1 MPKPKNC
8 AMTSRAKPTRPSR
21 RRSLRRCNCAPSRR
35 RPRFRSANTCS
46 RSRCARTSRGSLS
59 RRRRCSGTSN
69 SPSDLSGAGG
79 IFLRPRRLK
88 IEQTMSMYGYLFR
101 RLLGTIPV
109 MLVVAVF
116 IFLMLRLA
124 PLDPAAILAGD
135 SANSEQ
141 IAQIRQ
147 QLGLDQPM
155 LQQFVIWSGR
165 VLTGDFGESFFFKKT
180 VAALIGERIEPTL
193 SLAFFTMLI
202 AVCLAVPLGVMAAH
216 WHGSWLDRLVMGF
229 SVLGFSVPVFVV
241 GYLLIYVFSI
251 WLNWLPVQGYQRLS
265 EGVGGW
271 ALRLLLPS
279 VTLSVIYV
287 ALIARMTRTSVLEV
301 LSEDYIRTA
310 RAKGQS
316 ERKVLFRHA
325 LRNAAVPIVTVIG
338 LGVALL
344 IGGVV
349 VTESVFTIPGLGRL
363 TVDAVLA
370 RDYPTIQAVILLF
383 SFVYV
388 LINLLVDVAYTLFDP
403 RIRY

>member
-1 MPKPKNC
+1 MN
-8 AMTSRAKPTRPSR
+8 
-21 RRSLRRCNCAPSRR
+21 
-35 RPRFRSANTCS
+35 
-46 RSRCARTSRGSLS
+46 
-59 RRRRCSGTSN
+59 
-69 SPSDLSGAGG
+69 
-79 IFLRPRRLK
+79 
-88 IEQTMSMYGYLFR
+88 GYLFR

-116 IFLMLRLA
+116 IFLMLRLT
-124 PLDPAAILAGD
+124 PSDPAAIIAGD
-135 SANSEQ
+135 NATTEQ
-141 IAQIRQ
+141 VAQIRS
-147 QLGLDQPM
+147 QLGLDRP
-155 LQQFVIWSGR
+155 LIEQFFIWSAN
-165 VLTGDFGESFFFKKT
+165 VLSGDFGESFFFKKT

-193 SLAFFTMLI
+193 SLAFFTILI
-202 AVCLAVPLGVMAAH
+202 AVLVAVPLGVLAAH
-216 WHGSWLDRLVMGF
+216 RHGSWIDRIVMGF
-229 SVLGFSVPVFVV
+229 SVLGFSVPVFVI
-241 GYLLIYVFSI
+241 GYILIYVFAI
-251 WLNWLPVQGYQRLS
+251 YLNWLPVQGYQRIG
-265 EGVGGW
+265 EGLGGW
-271 ALRLLLPS
+271 VERLILPS
-279 VTLSVIYV
+279 MTLSVIYV

-310 RAKGQS
+310 RAKGQI

-338 LGVALL
+338 LGIALL

-388 LINLLVDVAYTLFDP
+388 MINLAVDMLYTILDP